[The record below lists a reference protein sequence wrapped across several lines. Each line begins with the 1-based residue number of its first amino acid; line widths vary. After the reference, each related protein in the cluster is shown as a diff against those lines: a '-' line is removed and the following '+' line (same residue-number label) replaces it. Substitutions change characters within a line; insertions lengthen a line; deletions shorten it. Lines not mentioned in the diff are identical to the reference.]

1 MVSGGVMIIIIRSY
15 MDYVGERLQKLFGN
29 SMVLGGIMV
38 ILIRIYMAYIG
49 EGLQKLLD
57 RGVWGNKVL
66 RVLI

>member
-1 MVSGGVMIIIIRSY
+1 
-15 MDYVGERLQKLFGN
+15 MDYIGEGLQKLFDD

-38 ILIRIYMAYIG
+38 VLIRSYMAYIG
-49 EGLQKLLD
+49 EGLQNLLD

>member
-1 MVSGGVMIIIIRSY
+1 MVLGGIMIIIIRSY
-15 MDYVGERLQKLFGN
+15 MAYIGEGLQKLFDDA
-29 SMVLGGIMV
+29 MVLGGIMV
-38 ILIRIYMAYIG
+38 ILIRSYMAYIG

>member
-1 MVSGGVMIIIIRSY
+1 MALGGIIIIIIRRYMAYIGEGLQKLFDDAMVLGGIMIIIIRSC
-15 MDYVGERLQKLFGN
+15 MD
-29 SMVLGGIMV
+29 
-38 ILIRIYMAYIG
+38 YIG